1 MAPARSIP
9 GTVLLA
15 LAIGAA
21 LAACKGGTDAPDAG
35 PDTPVV
41 IHPDFGPQDPG
52 PPDPGTPRDTPTDPG
67 KDAKDTGVRDPG
79 EDPGDDPGVDDP
91 GFDPGDFD
99 PGAEDPGSSDPGC
112 TTTCESKGW
121 VCGTVCG
128 KSCGPECKTKGTAWS
143 CVAGQCQC
151 TAACG
156 SRNCGDD
163 GCGGSCG
170 TCPGGAACLA
180 SGKCES
186 TGPCT
191 KTNSIT
197 CANQSADAYNGSP
210 GSESNVLDS
219 WPAACDSAKTPG
231 PEKVFAFYADQSGTV
246 TFTLTGQQSWLDLY
260 LIEGGTCGTAGC
272 TQHSH
277 DTVSLNAVQGTIYWV
292 VVDASVVDARTG
304 PSLAIDCSWYTPTTD
319 P

>member
-1 MAPARSIP
+1 MAPALRIP
-9 GTVLLA
+9 GTVILA
-15 LAIGAA
+15 LAFGAA
-21 LAACKGGTDAPDAG
+21 LAACKGGTDTPDAG

-67 KDAKDTGVRDPG
+67 KDAKDSGVKDPG

-91 GFDPGDFD
+91 GGDPGDFD

-112 TTTCESKGW
+112 TATCDGKE
-121 VCGTVCG
+121 CGTACG
-128 KSCGPECKTKGTAWS
+128 KSCGNCETTHGTGWYCLVGECKCDPK
-143 CVAGQCQC
+143 C
-151 TAACG
+151 TLKT
-156 SRNCGDD
+156 CGDD

-170 TCPGGAACLA
+170 TCPGGVACN
-180 SGKCES
+180 SGGTCDT
-186 TGPCT
+186 TGPCKRT
-191 KTNSIT
+191 TSIT
-197 CANQSADAYNGSP
+197 CQNQSADAYNGSTANN
-210 GSESNVLDS
+210 GNVLNV
-219 WPAACDSAKTPG
+219 WPSTCDSAKTPG

-260 LIEGGTCGTAGC
+260 LIEGSTCDTSGC

-277 DTVSLNAVQGTIYWV
+277 NTVTLNAVQGTIYWIA
-292 VVDASVVDARTG
+292 VDASIVNAQFG
-304 PSLAIDCSWYTPTTD
+304 PSLAIDGSWYTPTTD